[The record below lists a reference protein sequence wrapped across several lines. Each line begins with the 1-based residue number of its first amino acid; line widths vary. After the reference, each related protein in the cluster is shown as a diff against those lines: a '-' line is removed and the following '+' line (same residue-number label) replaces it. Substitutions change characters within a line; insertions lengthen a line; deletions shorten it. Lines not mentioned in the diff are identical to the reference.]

1 MLTKME
7 EYIFHIVKWL
17 EIRVYL
23 HIREIYHKIY
33 FVKNQGFLIKKLK
46 KSVDSCYFSWD
57 TVFTAKKN
65 LDKSKY
71 IKPNKKKEGKLKWQ
85 H

>member
-1 MLTKME
+1 MMLTKME

-23 HIREIYHKIY
+23 YIREIYHKIY

-46 KSVDSCYFSWD
+46 KSVDLCYFSWD
-57 TVFTAKKN
+57 TVCTDKKN

-71 IKPNKKKEGKLKWQ
+71 IISNRKRKKEN
-85 H
+85 

>member
-1 MLTKME
+1 MMLTKME

-23 HIREIYHKIY
+23 YIREIYHKIY

-46 KSVDSCYFSWD
+46 KSVDLCYFS
-57 TVFTAKKN
+57 
-65 LDKSKY
+65 
-71 IKPNKKKEGKLKWQ
+71 
-85 H
+85 

>member
-7 EYIFHIVKWL
+7 EYIFHIVKCL

-23 HIREIYHKIY
+23 YIREIYHKIY

-46 KSVDSCYFSWD
+46 KSVDLCYFSWD
-57 TVFTAKKN
+57 TVCTDKKN
-65 LDKSKY
+65 LDKSKN
-71 IKPNKKKEGKLKWQ
+71 IISNRKRKKEN
-85 H
+85 

>member
-7 EYIFHIVKWL
+7 EYIFHIVKCL
-17 EIRVYL
+17 EIGVYL
-23 HIREIYHKIY
+23 YIREIYHKIY

-46 KSVDSCYFSWD
+46 KSVDLCYFSWD
-57 TVFTAKKN
+57 TLGVAKKN

-71 IKPNKKKEGKLKWQ
+71 IKPNKRKKEN
-85 H
+85 